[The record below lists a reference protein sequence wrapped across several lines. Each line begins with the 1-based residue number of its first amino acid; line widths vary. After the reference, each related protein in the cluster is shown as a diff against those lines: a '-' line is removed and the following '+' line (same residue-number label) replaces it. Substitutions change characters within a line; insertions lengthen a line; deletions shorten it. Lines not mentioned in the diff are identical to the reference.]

1 MDASEAAGLVA
12 STVASGE
19 TWADLGAG
27 SGTFTAALA
36 RLVGREGRVYAV
48 EREPR
53 ALGALGA
60 LAQRQSRDDAPISV
74 VHADFTQRL
83 DLPLLD
89 GVLLANSLH
98 FVAEDE
104 QSPLLRRLA
113 AFLSAQ
119 GALVIVEYD
128 NRPRSPWVPFPVSLA
143 RLGDLAREAAFATPM
158 VVGRRASDY
167 GGTMYVARLDR
178 PATSSRA

>member
-1 MDASEAAGLVA
+1 MDASEAADLITAMVA
-12 STVASGE
+12 PGD

-48 EREPR
+48 ERDAHAVR
-53 ALGALGA
+53 ALRA
-60 LAQRQSRDDAPISV
+60 LAQRKSRDDSPITV
-74 VHADFTQRL
+74 VDADFTQRL
-83 DLPLLD
+83 DLPALD

-98 FVAEDE
+98 FVADDE
-104 QSPLLRRLA
+104 QSPLLCRLWA
-113 AFLSAQ
+113 LLNTK
-119 GALVIVEYD
+119 GATVIIEYD
-128 NRPRSPWVPFPVSLA
+128 NRPRSRWVPFPVSLA
-143 RLGDLAREAAFATPM
+143 RLGGLARAAGFAAPV

-178 PATSSRA
+178 RAPIGA